1 MTSET
6 LFDYAEGRRRAETG
20 MAHALDGAADTWPDL
35 ATQVVL
41 EVGRMRP
48 TFTSDDVWAWLENR
62 GLPVPANRSALGPI
76 MRALAT
82 SGAIRSTG
90 EWRNS
95 HRPETHTRPLRVWR
109 LP

>member
-1 MTSET
+1 MTGN
-6 LFDYAEGRRRAETG
+6 LFDYAAGRKLAEEGMTL
-20 MAHALDGAADTWPDL
+20 ALEGAPSTWPGM

-41 EVGRMRP
+41 DVGRMRP
-48 TFTSDDVWAWLENR
+48 TFTSDDVWSWMENR
-62 GLPVPANRSALGPI
+62 GMPTPANRSALGPI

-82 SGAIRSTG
+82 DGTIVSTG

-109 LP
+109 LR